1 LFTEKEKKKEKVFR
15 GDSENTESQDGRENF
30 PPGSTC
36 AYILT
41 NCWKRKIF
49 EK

>member
-1 LFTEKEKKKEKVFR
+1 VFR
-15 GDSENTESQDGRENF
+15 GDSENTESQDGGEKS
-30 PPGSTC
+30 PPEITC
-36 AYILT
+36 AYVLK